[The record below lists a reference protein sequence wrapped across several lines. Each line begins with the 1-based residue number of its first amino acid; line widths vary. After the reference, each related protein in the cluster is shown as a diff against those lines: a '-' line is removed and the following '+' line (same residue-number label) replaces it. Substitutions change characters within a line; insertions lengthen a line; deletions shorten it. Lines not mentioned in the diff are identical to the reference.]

1 MAKKKRKGAPVVDD
15 AVEDVVEEDESDE
28 DDEADEDDEIN
39 ATVAVGAFRQV
50 VRFFRPHFAP
60 YRTRLLLL
68 ALGVAV
74 ETAYNTAF
82 PLCLKYLIDEAIGE
96 QDHEVLVWILAIMGG
111 MWVVVS
117 VVTIAYE
124 YQNAR
129 FGAHILG
136 DMRRRLFVH
145 LQSLTMGFYERA
157 KVGDVLSRFSIDL
170 GALDEVVMHCISW
183 GILPLLEIG
192 AGTVLLFCSF
202 FR

>member
-15 AVEDVVEEDESDE
+15 AVEDVVEEDESGE
-28 DDEADEDDEIN
+28 DDEDDEIN
-39 ATVAVGAFRQV
+39 AAVAVGACRQV
-50 VRFFRPHFAP
+50 VRFFRPYFAP

-124 YQNAR
+124 YLNAR
-129 FGAHILG
+129 FGAH
-136 DMRRRLFVH
+136 
-145 LQSLTMGFYERA
+145 
-157 KVGDVLSRFSIDL
+157 
-170 GALDEVVMHCISW
+170 
-183 GILPLLEIG
+183 
-192 AGTVLLFCSF
+192 
-202 FR
+202 